1 MLGERMSIEAIEA
14 ADPNEYVLLD
24 QPETG
29 EYQQVLSGILLW
41 HTKDNDEILQKME
54 ELRTHNMALFYV
66 GTADEGLPFALSP
79 VVPDE
84 LPDEDH
90 QLGTRNLNANP
101 SH

>member
-1 MLGERMSIEAIEA
+1 
-14 ADPNEYVLLD
+14 
-24 QPETG
+24 
-29 EYQQVLSGILLW
+29 
-41 HTKDNDEILQKME
+41 
-54 ELRTHNMALFYV
+54 MALFYV